1 MVSSSVED
9 RLTALETEFRTE
21 LRHLATKA
29 DLAGLRTDLADLE
42 NRLFVRLSG
51 LMALLVGMGT
61 AVVVIVDRLWN

>member
-1 MVSSSVED
+1 MASNSVED

-29 DLAGLRTDLADLE
+29 DLGELE

-51 LMALLVGMGT
+51 LMALLVAMGT
-61 AVVVIVDRLWN
+61 AVVVVADRLWN

>member
-1 MVSSSVED
+1 MVSHSVDD

-21 LRHLATKA
+21 LRHFATKA
-29 DLAGLRTDLADLE
+29 DLADLE

-61 AVVVIVDRLWN
+61 AVVVVVDRLWN